1 MSPVQ
6 QQLEL
11 FDALSYYE
19 GADVEYKSAAG
30 GLPRS
35 VWETYSA
42 FANTGGGTIWLG
54 VAQKG
59 GRLEVQGIEQPEK
72 LVSDL
77 WNLLNNREKV
87 SRNLLSDDDIQI
99 VPTPVSNRFLIAIN
113 VPRANRRERPVHT
126 GLDPFRGTY
135 RRNNEGDYLC
145 RDDEVR
151 RMFADQ
157 ADESADSRVLEGF
170 TWEDLHQESLR
181 QFRNRFA
188 SARPGHPWLAE
199 DDVGLLTRLGGWRRD
214 RQRPQE
220 GLTVA
225 GLLMFGREQPIR
237 DPAAVP
243 GFHLDYRERFSED
256 PAVRWTD
263 RLTLDGTWEGNLFQ
277 FYQQALVKLSTGP
290 GIKQPFQI
298 DAEGYRRAATPVHE
312 ALQEALV
319 NAIIHA
325 DYAGQGGIV
334 IDRYIDRLEFSNPG
348 TLLLSREQLLE
359 GGVSECRNRSLQ
371 QMFQMLGAGDKAG
384 SGIDKI
390 RTSWAAQHWQSPRL
404 VETFRPDRVKLVLP
418 MISTLPEAVIEQ
430 LDQRFGEK
438 FRARGADEI
447 QALVTAEI
455 EGEITN
461 QRLQEMLTLHRVD
474 ITRLLR
480 GLVKDGLLVSD
491 GQGRGTRY
499 FLVDRV
505 GGKEAGPRLTAPPI
519 SAANPSNSVGIPP
532 ILAGSPSISA
542 HSPPILPAGEV
553 TAATDPAG
561 DPILIARARPVR
573 ESGAAPRSLVRD
585 TILMLC
591 TDRYLGLRDLS
602 RLLLREQ
609 ETVRGYVTALVK
621 DGLLDLRYPETP
633 SHRDQAYRTREQ
645 TKGPGA

>member
-1 MSPVQ
+1 MSPA
-6 QQLEL
+6 QQLDL
-11 FDALSYYE
+11 FDQLSYYE

-35 VWETYSA
+35 LWETYSA

-59 GRLEVQGIEQPEK
+59 GRLEVQGVEQPEK
-72 LVSDL
+72 VVSDL
-77 WNLLNNREKV
+77 WSLLNNREKV
-87 SRNLLSDDDIQI
+87 SRNLLSNEHIR
-99 VPTPVSNRFLIAIN
+99 VLPTPDPGRALLAME
-113 VPRANRRERPVHT
+113 VPRASRRDRPVYVGT
-126 GLDPFRGTY
+126 DPFRGTY
-135 RRNNEGDYLC
+135 RRSSEGDYLC

-170 TWEDLHQESLR
+170 GWDDVHPESLR

-199 DDVGLLTRLGGWRRD
+199 DDLALLARLGGWRRD

-225 GLLMFGREQPIR
+225 GLLMFGREQAIR

-243 GFHLDYRERFSED
+243 GFHLDYRERFSDD

-263 RLTLDGTWEGNLFQ
+263 RITLDGTWEGNLFQ
-277 FYQQALVKLSTGP
+277 FYQRTLLKLSAGP

-298 DAEGYRRAATPVHE
+298 DDEGYRRATTPVHE

-319 NAIIHA
+319 NALIHA

-334 IDRYIDRLEFSNPG
+334 IDRYLDRFEFSNPG

-404 VETFRPDRVKLVLP
+404 AESFRPDRVKLVLP
-418 MISTLPEAVIEQ
+418 MVSTLPEDVIET
-430 LDQRFGEK
+430 LGRRFGEAFQK
-438 FRARGADEI
+438 RNADEV
-447 QALVTAEI
+447 QALVTAEVA
-455 EGEITN
+455 GEITN
-461 QRLQEMLTLHRVD
+461 QRLQEALSLHRVD

-480 GLVKDGLLVSD
+480 GLVRDKLLIAD

-499 FLVDRV
+499 FPADASGSRLHR
-505 GGKEAGPRLTAPPI
+505 AGNHPPD
-519 SAANPSNSVGIPP
+519 NVP
-532 ILAGSPSISA
+532 
-542 HSPPILPAGEV
+542 SPPDNGSNPPDNGPSPPDNDPSAPDRSPDSL
-553 TAATDPAG
+553 DPAG
-561 DPILIARARPVR
+561 RLPDFEAELLAI
-573 ESGAAPRSLVRD
+573 AAPIRSVRRSRPAEMRN
-585 TILMLC
+585 TILNLC
-591 TDRYLGLRDLS
+591 NGRFLTLRQLSQLLHREMETLRDGFIS
-602 RLLLREQ
+602 P
-609 ETVRGYVTALVK
+609 LVK
-621 DGLLDLRYPETP
+621 EGVLELRHPDNP
-633 SHRDQAYRTREQ
+633 SRRDQAYRVRSGT
-645 TKGPGA
+645 

>member
-1 MSPVQ
+1 MSPAQ

-11 FDALSYYE
+11 FDQLSYYE

-35 VWETYSA
+35 LWETYSA

-54 VAQKG
+54 VAQKP
-59 GRLEVQGIEQPEK
+59 GRLEVQGVEQPEK

-77 WNLLNNREKV
+77 WNLLHNREKV
-87 SRNLLSDDDIQI
+87 SRNLLSNDDVRI
-99 VPTPVSNRFLIAIN
+99 VPTPTANRFLIAIK
-113 VPRANRRERPVHT
+113 VPRATRRERPVYL

-135 RRNNEGDYLC
+135 RRNSEGDYLC

-170 TWEDLHQESLR
+170 TWDDLHQESLR

-199 DDVGLLTRLGGWRRD
+199 DDLGLLTRLGGWRRD

-225 GLLMFGREQPIR
+225 GLLMFGREQAIR
-237 DPAAVP
+237 DPAAID
-243 GFHLDYRERFSED
+243 GFQLDYRERFSDD
-256 PAVRWTD
+256 PAIRWTD

-277 FYQQALVKLSTGP
+277 FYQQVVVKLSTGP

-319 NAIIHA
+319 NALIHA

-334 IDRYIDRLEFSNPG
+334 IDRYLDRLEFSNPG

-390 RTSWAAQHWQSPRL
+390 RTSWAAQYWQSPRL
-404 VETFRPDRVKLVLP
+404 LETFRPDRVKLVLP
-418 MISTLPEAVIEQ
+418 MISTLPEEAMER
-430 LDQRFGEK
+430 LDQRFGDR

-447 QALVTAEI
+447 QALVTAEV

-461 QRLQEMLTLHRVD
+461 QRLQEMLALHRVD
-474 ITRLLR
+474 ITRMLR

-499 FLVDRV
+499 FPGPDEGAGDRDRPAV
-505 GGKEAGPRLTAPPI
+505 LPSATTSPPDI
-519 SAANPSNSVGIPP
+519 PVIPP
-532 ILAGSPSISA
+532 DSGPIPPDKEPIPPYNKAELLAIAEPVRSARRSDPAMTRSTILA
-542 HSPPILPAGEV
+542 LC
-553 TAATDPAG
+553 
-561 DPILIARARPVR
+561 
-573 ESGAAPRSLVRD
+573 SGRF
-585 TILMLC
+585 
-591 TDRYLGLRDLS
+591 LS
-602 RLLLREQ
+602 LRE
-609 ETVRGYVTALVK
+609 LS
-621 DGLLDLRYPETP
+621 GLLDRGPETLRDRFISPMIKEGALELRYPDKP
-633 SHRDQAYRTREQ
+633 SRRDQAYRARSRS
-645 TKGPGA
+645 